1 VAEALKGAVT
11 LVVVADQVAA
21 DAVLV
26 DQADVDPAAGA
37 DKVADA
43 VLVDK
48 ADVDPVVLA
57 AEALVGL
64 VDVVRAENAV
74 DDDQDVTKKTQVSS
88 NAL

>member
-1 VAEALKGAVT
+1 MAEALKGAVT
-11 LVVVADQVAA
+11 LVVVADQV
-21 DAVLV
+21 
-26 DQADVDPAAGA
+26 AAGA

>member
-1 VAEALKGAVT
+1 MAEALKGAVT

-26 DQADVDPAAGA
+26 DQ
-37 DKVADA
+37 
-43 VLVDK
+43 

>member
-1 VAEALKGAVT
+1 VAAATVAEALKGAVT
-11 LVVVADQVAA
+11 LVVVADQV
-21 DAVLV
+21 
-26 DQADVDPAAGA
+26 AAGA